1 MRNLHELNRFR
12 RTDKAVY
19 RQFGGIGDDGCGVFQ
34 ISSCIDKAP
43 LVCIASSGLGWDHVS
58 VSRRNRTPNWPE
70 MDQIY
75 KLFFLPT
82 EAVMQLHVPA
92 GDHIND
98 MPNCLHLWRP
108 RDEGIPRP
116 PFGWSAEQTTPPEQ
130 NLPQNT
136 QNNEEVGSDD
146 ANGR

>member
-1 MRNLHELNRFR
+1 MRNLYELNRFR

-34 ISSCIDKAP
+34 VPSCIDKAA

-58 VSRRNRTPNWPE
+58 VSRRKRAPNWPE

-82 EAVMQLHVPA
+82 EAVMQLHVPSA
-92 GDHIND
+92 DHIND
-98 MPNCLHLWRP
+98 MPFCLHLWRP
-108 RDEGIPRP
+108 REEGIPRP
-116 PFGWSAEQTTPPEQ
+116 PFGWWVGQTTPPDSD
-130 NLPQNT
+130 LPEST
-136 QNNEEVGSDD
+136 LKKEEPGNDH
-146 ANGR
+146 GCK